1 MRIAIA
7 TEVHAPKIDGISNRL
22 SHTVRELAAQGHE
35 VLTIAPAPAEPVCAS
50 EQLLCVPGARF
61 PLYPDVVV
69 GAPDP
74 RIASELAR
82 FKPHVLHAVGPVAVG
97 LYAIAAARALAIPVV
112 ASYHTAL
119 PEYAK
124 RYGYP
129 ELETAARKLL
139 GVIHR
144 FADLNL
150 VPSKTT
156 RDELAA
162 RGFEIAGLWRGGVDP
177 EHFHPRKRSL
187 AMRQRLMSPTQDA
200 RTSHSADSA
209 ESDAAVRLRSATQTS
224 PRCAL
229 RLPVGGQPGRPLLLC
244 VGRLA
249 AEKNLHSLAPVLSE
263 MPRVTLAFVGDGP
276 ERARLQ
282 RTYRDLPVTF
292 AGALTGEELAAAFA
306 SADAFVTPSTTETL
320 GFVALEAMASG
331 IPVVAPNAGGLREV
345 VEHEETGLLYDPS
358 ESKGALEPLR
368 RVLGSRT
375 LAQHLAQRGR
385 AFAERCSWTRET
397 RGLVASYEHAIER
410 AQRRSWR
417 VKLRSW
423 LDG

>member
-35 VLTIAPAPAEPVCAS
+35 VLTIAPAPAEPVC
-50 EQLLCVPGARF
+50 EGELLLRVPGARF

-74 RIASELAR
+74 RIATELAR

-129 ELETAARKLL
+129 ELETAAWKLL

-150 VPSKTT
+150 VPSKAT

-187 AMRQRLMSPTQDA
+187 AMRQRLA
-200 RTSHSADSA
+200 
-209 ESDAAVRLRSATQTS
+209 
-224 PRCAL
+224 
-229 RLPVGGQPGRPLLLC
+229 GGQHGRPLLLC

-292 AGALTGEELAAAFA
+292 AGALTGEDLAAAFA

-345 VEHEETGLLYDPS
+345 VEHEETGLLYDPA

-375 LAQHLAQRGR
+375 LAQQLAQRGR
-385 AFAERCSWTRET
+385 AFAERCSWARET
-397 RGLVASYEHAIER
+397 RGLIASYEHAIER
-410 AQRRSWR
+410 AERRSWR
-417 VKLRSW
+417 VKVRNW